1 MSNQYLTTPIL
12 DKNQLARIEAVH
24 KGFLYQHLY
33 AAACLLLAPNLGVTS
48 IVVERDED
56 VEVVFGN
63 QRIYIQVKTR
73 SRPLKYSDI
82 DGAIQRFDLLR
93 IEHQNGVRP
102 NSAKFVVVS
111 NIEPGEALLERISQ
125 QAWPGD
131 VQIVWPDSISD
142 SLDNRLPMP
151 WKNISDAF
159 AKCAELAATIPY
171 GMLAPETLVGK
182 LAWLVMLAA
191 AGNPPHE
198 DHSFQINELPQIFEQ
213 MIVQLQDFPDPPAV
227 YRAQADEPPLVT
239 EDRIRIITG
248 YSGSGKTSWVS
259 QAAMFTTSTITYMD
273 VKDTPGPALT
283 SALARELA
291 ARLFGKKGGRLGEVL
306 LPGAS
311 GLETLHAIDTRLID
325 SGEGGVTVVLD
336 NAHHLPP
343 ADLQAVIQQSRSL
356 KFILICQPGRNVFEL
371 ETILSIMAEPLHGW
385 ATDTIA
391 SEVAF
396 QRCRGD
402 FAACQRL
409 LELTAGLPLYVQ
421 NAIAITA
428 REYEGSL
435 AHFCSE
441 LEVKTHAV
449 ETAQEIILARVFDG
463 FSDVIRDAIG
473 VLSLSD
479 IPLERNEASE
489 MLAKILGLEDR
500 VVAALLR
507 QLRSTGSIETFGGN
521 RFKVHD
527 AMRLLGQSHLDT
539 LGKEFVRKAQDVLKG
554 LVFASLR
561 RHLEMP
567 KFSFYLRMLMA
578 TGDIKPLIQLAT
590 DEFFHELGVNP
601 EIMMFL
607 EKAASSKE
615 TGPQDHFW
623 VLDAL
628 VFADMKQGNS
638 QIALE
643 RLEEMRQLLKE
654 HNLGVDERLALAMKR
669 MNVLAREGKAKQI
682 EAAMSDILEL
692 LPENPVH
699 QRIFRYNT
707 AHALYDLG
715 HYEAAIKETH
725 SLIREYYDLLGITP
739 EDIFGVNP
747 DKIWP
752 LLKKDKDITDKLKH
766 LADCLDLNA
775 TAMNC
780 VGRISPLGR
789 LHAMKFYAMAGAP
802 DSLIRVGQEVVDE
815 FIRRNDFIGARE
827 VLEKNLLPNVLQL
840 KMSARIIPVRSQY
853 AVVLAYCDDF
863 DAADAEMARLKP
875 YEAGLNEL
883 GKLELRNQRK
893 AIEEMRQNGPPK
905 WRMLSTPEINSIGN
919 SKIGRNAPCPCGS
932 GKKFKKC
939 HGR

>member
-33 AAACLLLAPNLGVTS
+33 AAACLLLAQNSGITS

-56 VEVVFGN
+56 VEVVFDN
-63 QRIYIQVKTR
+63 KRIYIQVKTR

-111 NIEPGEALLERISQ
+111 NIEPGEALMERISQ

-142 SLDNRLPMP
+142 SLDDGLPMP
-151 WKNISDAF
+151 WENISDAF

-191 AGNPPHE
+191 SGNPPRE
-198 DHSFQINELPQIFEQ
+198 DHSFLINELSQIFEQ
-213 MIVQLQDFPDPPAV
+213 MVVQLQDFPDPPAV

-259 QAAMFTTSTITYMD
+259 QAATFTTSTITYMD
-273 VKDTPGPALT
+273 VKDTPGTTLA

-311 GLETLHAIDTRLID
+311 GLETLHAIDTRLITT
-325 SGEGGVTVVLD
+325 GEGVTVVLD

-343 ADLQAVIQQSRSL
+343 ADLQAVIQQRRSL

-371 ETILSIMAEPLHGW
+371 ETSLSIMAEALHGW
-385 ATDTIA
+385 AIDTIA
-391 SEVAF
+391 SEVAI
-396 QRCRGD
+396 QGCRGD

-435 AHFCSE
+435 TRFCSE
-441 LEVKTHAV
+441 LEAKTHAV

-463 FSDVIRDAIG
+463 FPDAIRDAIG
-473 VLSLSD
+473 ILSLSD

-489 MLAKILGLEDR
+489 MLAKIFGLEDR
-500 VVAALLR
+500 VIAALFR

-561 RHLEMP
+561 RHLEMS

-590 DEFFHELGVNP
+590 DELFHELGVNP

-607 EKAASSKE
+607 AKAASSKE
-615 TGPQDHFW
+615 IGPKDRFW
-623 VLDAL
+623 MLDAL

-669 MNVLAREGKAKQI
+669 MNVLAREGRAKQI
-682 EAAMSDILEL
+682 EAAMSDIFEL
-692 LPENPVH
+692 LPESPVH

-715 HYEAAIKETH
+715 RYEAAIKETH

-752 LLKKDKDITDKLKH
+752 LLKKDKDITDTLKH

-775 TAMNC
+775 TAMNF
-780 VGRISPLGR
+780 VGRISPFGR

-827 VLEKNLLPNVLQL
+827 VLEKTLLPNVLQL

-875 YEAGLNEL
+875 YEAGLDEL

-893 AIEEMRQNGPPK
+893 AIEEMRQNGIPK
-905 WRMLSTPEINSIGN
+905 WRMPGTSKINSIGN